1 MLPSIPAGVLFDY
14 TVMQHN
20 RIVYL
25 SLFLL
30 MAVIWGVTWPMYVVA
45 LRSFSPMLV
54 AGLRNVLGAAAL
66 FGMLK
71 VQGVPLPKEFREWKF
86 LFYLGMLWIAIPY
99 AMVFWGVQ
107 YTSSGMASVLNGTN
121 PLFVALFSYFL
132 LKNEKMTGA
141 KILGLIVSF
150 IGVVIIFS
158 QKMTAGSE
166 RSLLADVLMFVAAV
180 FTGLAMVLAK
190 RFGASYHSAVLIAVM
205 MLFGGGT
212 LIVSSA
218 VFDQPVRFIVS
229 FESIF
234 IILFLSLLS
243 SAFGF
248 VAYMWLLKRVD
259 AVKLSMVAFLV
270 PVIAIA
276 LGSAFLKEPVTILD
290 IAGTVCVL
298 SGLFVVNVLEPLVRR
313 KSRFV

>member
-1 MLPSIPAGVLFDY
+1 
-14 TVMQHN
+14 MQHN
-20 RIVYL
+20 RTLYR
-25 SLFLL
+25 SLFFL
-30 MAVIWGVTWPMYVVA
+30 MAIIWGVTWTLYVVA
-45 LRSFSPMLV
+45 LRSFSPMLI

-66 FGMLK
+66 FGVLK
-71 VQGVPLPKEFREWKF
+71 VQRVPLPKKFSEWKF
-86 LFYLGMLWIAIPY
+86 LFYVGLLWIAIPY

-121 PLFVALFSYFL
+121 PFFVALFSYFF
-132 LKNEKMTGA
+132 LKNEKMTTA
-141 KILGLIVSF
+141 KILGLIVGF

-166 RSLLADVLMFVAAV
+166 RSLLADTLVFIAAV
-180 FTGLAMVLAK
+180 FTGLAMVVAK
-190 RFGASYHSAVLIAVM
+190 RFGASYHSVVLIAVM

-212 LIVSSA
+212 LIAASA
-218 VFDQPVRFIVS
+218 LFDQPVRFIVS
-229 FESIF
+229 FESISVL
-234 IILFLSLLS
+234 LFLSLLS

-276 LGSAFLKEPVTILD
+276 LGLIFLNEAVTALD

-298 SGLFVVNVLEPLVRR
+298 SGLFVVNVLEPLVKLRIER
-313 KSRFV
+313 

>member
-1 MLPSIPAGVLFDY
+1 
-14 TVMQHN
+14 
-20 RIVYL
+20 
-25 SLFLL
+25 
-30 MAVIWGVTWPMYVVA
+30 MAVIWGVTWTLYVVA
-45 LRSFSPMLV
+45 LRSFSPMLI
-54 AGLRNVLGAAAL
+54 AGLRNVVGATAL
-66 FGMLK
+66 FGFLK
-71 VQGVPLPKEFREWKF
+71 VQRIPLPKTFYDWRF
-86 LFYLGMLWIAIPY
+86 LFLLGIVWIAIPY

-121 PLFVALFSYFL
+121 PFFVALFSYFL
-132 LKNEKMTGA
+132 LKNEKMTAA
-141 KILGLIVSF
+141 KILGLIIGF

-158 QKMTAGSE
+158 QKMNPGSE

-212 LIVSSA
+212 LLASSA
-218 VFDQPVRFIVS
+218 VFDQPVRFEVS
-229 FESIF
+229 LEAISVL
-234 IILFLSLLS
+234 LFLSLLS

-276 LGSAFLKEPVTILD
+276 LGAAFLSEPVTVLD
-290 IAGTVCVL
+290 IVGTLCVL
-298 SGLFVVNVLEPLVRR
+298 SGLFIVNALEPLVKR
-313 KSRFV
+313 KNMLA

>member
-1 MLPSIPAGVLFDY
+1 
-14 TVMQHN
+14 MQHN
-20 RIVYL
+20 RILYVT
-25 SLFLL
+25 LFLL
-30 MAVIWGVTWPMYVVA
+30 MAAIWGVTWTLYVVA
-45 LRSFSPMLV
+45 LRSFSPMLI
-54 AGLRNVLGAAAL
+54 AGLRNVVGAAAL
-66 FGMLK
+66 FLVLK
-71 VQGVPLPKEFREWKF
+71 VQGIPLPQKFHDWRF
-86 LFYLGMLWIAIPY
+86 LFILGMLWIAVPY
-99 AMVFWGVQ
+99 AMIFWGVQ

-121 PLFVALFSYFL
+121 PFFVALFSYFL

-141 KILGLIVSF
+141 KILGVVIGF

-158 QKMTAGSE
+158 QKMNPGSE

-190 RFGASYHSAVLIAVM
+190 RFGASYHAAVLIAVM

-212 LIVSSA
+212 LVASSA
-218 VFDQPVRFIVS
+218 AFDQPMRFAVS
-229 FESIF
+229 LESISVL
-234 IILFLSLLS
+234 LFLSLFS

-276 LGSAFLKEPVTILD
+276 LGAAFLNEPVTVLD
-290 IAGTVCVL
+290 IAGTACVL
-298 SGLFVVNVLEPLVRR
+298 SGLFVVNMLEPLARR
-313 KSRFV
+313 KSGIA